1 MKIVYI
7 ILQIF
12 IILMH
17 GKDIGDLDLPN
28 MNLYPSS
35 TGYMEHKKCFK
46 NCVKDMSISYLN
58 TDEE

>member
-1 MKIVYI
+1 
-7 ILQIF
+7 
-12 IILMH
+12 MH

-58 TDEE
+58 VEEE